1 MVQDR
6 LRDGTR
12 IAQLV
17 ASELTGDREAL
28 AQVVVV
34 DADPDV
40 EPTDDGA
47 LAYRVAHVSD
57 PEAVDVGDRGQTTVD
72 EGLDAERTVLAE
84 VFVQPERARVEFV
97 VAPDAAADAAAETA
111 VTDDETGLRVR
122 PKAVDPP
129 RTLVFVED
137 GADAKRIISVH
148 KAVVA
153 TMEESTGP
161 V

>member
-17 ASELTGDREAL
+17 ASELTGDRRAL

-40 EPTDDGA
+40 EPTADGA

-57 PEAVDVGDRGQTTVD
+57 PAAIAVGDRGQTTVD
-72 EGLDAERTVLAE
+72 EDVDAERTVLAG

-97 VAPDAAADAAAETA
+97 AAPDVAADAAAEAA
-111 VTDDETGLRVR
+111 VTNDETGLRVR

-137 GADAKRIISVH
+137 GADAKRVIPVF
-148 KAVVA
+148 KEVVA
-153 TMEESTGP
+153 AIGESTE
-161 V
+161 

>member
-28 AQVVVV
+28 DQVVVT
-34 DADPDV
+34 DADPEV
-40 EPTDDGA
+40 EPTADGA
-47 LAYRVAHVSD
+47 FAYRVAHVAD
-57 PEAVDVGDRGQTTVD
+57 PEAITVGDRGGTTID
-72 EGLDAERTVLAE
+72 EAVDAEQTVLAE
-84 VFVQPERARVEFV
+84 VFVQPERARIEFV
-97 VAPDAAADAAAETA
+97 AAPDVAADAAAEATIA
-111 VTDDETGLRVR
+111 DEDTGLRVR

-137 GADAKRIISVH
+137 GAEAKR
-148 KAVVA
+148 VVA
-153 TMEESTGP
+153 VFKKVVDAVEASGD
-161 V
+161 